1 MSMSYYRTY
10 KFKSYVEPTEEQK
23 LLLIQYNKIMNNPPN
38 VMFASNEELDEF
50 YSEKIVLELDLSDLI
65 EE

>member
-10 KFKSYVEPTEEQK
+10 KFKPSVEPSEKQK
-23 LLLIQYNKIMNNPPN
+23 LLLIQYNRIMNNPPN

-50 YSEKIVLELDLSDLI
+50 YSEKVVLELDLLDLI
-65 EE
+65 EQ